1 MDGDNTWWINLQYQL
16 LNTVNEIPEL
26 ELYSTGSSR
35 PIRSCKQ
42 MSITGFYDALSVKT
56 WTENRL
62 DAFQAYCAVQFA
74 QNQETFMISIH
85 TVPVCMC
92 STWGEHVFL
101 TILWTGAF
109 LYLRY
114 VYSFLLISNKF
125 CDFSLLHWPL
135 FIWALNGTRLTAR
148 CHFPKKFLPLALVM
162 DLPASKALR
171 TGPYKS

>member
-1 MDGDNTWWINLQYQL
+1 MDGDDRWWINLQYQPL
-16 LNTVNEIPEL
+16 KLNTVNGIPEL

-74 QNQETFMISIH
+74 HNQETFMISIH
-85 TVPVCMC
+85 TVPVCMR
-92 STWGEHVFL
+92 STWGEHVF
-101 TILWTGAF
+101 F
-109 LYLRY
+109 N
-114 VYSFLLISNKF
+114 SFMDNKF
-125 CDFSLLHWPL
+125 CYLSLRHWTL
-135 FIWALNGTRLTAR
+135 FIWAPNGTPWRLDAISQKKSI
-148 CHFPKKFLPLALVM
+148 FPGPNPILLALVM
-162 DLPASKALR
+162 DLTASKALR